1 MDIDSATM
9 KRLLILATLCLLIC
23 LPLASA
29 GSLTNL
35 DDVSYARNRVVDFF
49 SDYDSSEL
57 VFIEGSEIP
66 VEDQAVFRFFK
77 LQTSGIEKSE
87 TLKDSSVASLG
98 SLGKECVVVLG
109 GPKTNL
115 FGSDLMESSE
125 NGSFVVSEEVVLA
138 PYQLLFGQ
146 LNESGVHLLWIY
158 SEKELIL
165 LENNAADRSLFG
177 LVLDKKIV
185 PIAATLLSMLL
196 LWLWQSLG
204 TTIVEFFSDF
214 FSEKAKE
221 RRQKKRGIKKL
232 SRQKK
237 ELHRFIDLH
246 ELGAILASSLVFSG
260 VFTWVWVDELSSFW
274 SLYLTNFLVV
284 GGVLLVSESL
294 RQYWCY
300 SSKVSSEFV
309 FWPFGAVLT
318 VGSTLLGNTFSL
330 ASHPALA
337 DGEDEKKFGKIAFRV
352 MLIGLI
358 VVILSYV
365 YNILYP
371 SRIVQMLFVFL
382 SMEIFIEM
390 FPLQP
395 MDGHDVKKWNPLVWG
410 VFYVFVVLIYIV
422 VNFTM
427 FLEGM

>member
-1 MDIDSATM
+1 M
-9 KRLLILATLCLLIC
+9 KILGFCCIAVLFLLISPCLSV
-23 LPLASA
+23 SA
-29 GSLTNL
+29 GSVINL
-35 DDVSYARNRVVDFF
+35 DDISYARNRVVDFF

-57 VFIEGSEIP
+57 VFIDGSELP

-77 LQTSGIEKSE
+77 LQTSGIEKAE
-87 TLKDSSVASLG
+87 TLKDTTVESLTG
-98 SLGKECVVVLG
+98 LDKECVVVLG

-115 FGSDLMESSE
+115 FGSELLTESQ
-125 NGSFVVSEEVVLA
+125 NGSFNVTEEAILA
-138 PYQLLFGQ
+138 PYQLLFGE
-146 LNESGVHLLWIY
+146 LNGSGVHLLWIY

-204 TTIVEFFSDF
+204 TTLIEFFSDF
-214 FSEKAKE
+214 FSEKAKD
-221 RRQKKRGIKKL
+221 RRLKKRWLKKL

-246 ELGAILASSLVFSG
+246 ELGAIFASSLVFSG
-260 VFTWVWVDELSSFW
+260 VLTWVWVDELSSYW

-294 RQYWCY
+294 RQYWCFK
-300 SSKVSSEFV
+300 SKVSSEFV

-337 DGEDEKKFGKIAFRV
+337 DGEDDKKFGKIAFRV
-352 MLIGLI
+352 MLVGLI
-358 VVILSYV
+358 VVIISYV
-365 YNILYP
+365 YNIIYP

-390 FPLQP
+390 FPLPP
-395 MDGHDVKKWNPLVWG
+395 MDGHDVRKWSPVVWG